1 MTYPRHRERFLRVGI
16 TTTKSV
22 IKYGYVTAKA
32 TTALNKYRWTGGIKL
47 DKMKYE
53 KPTINIESLDN
64 SDVITAST
72 PVPVIPE
79 ERENSYFSIFDLE
92 W

>member
-1 MTYPRHRERFLRVGI
+1 M
-16 TTTKSV
+16 
-22 IKYGYVTAKA
+22 
-32 TTALNKYRWTGGIKL
+32 

-53 KPTINIESLDN
+53 KPTINIESLDS

-92 W
+92 